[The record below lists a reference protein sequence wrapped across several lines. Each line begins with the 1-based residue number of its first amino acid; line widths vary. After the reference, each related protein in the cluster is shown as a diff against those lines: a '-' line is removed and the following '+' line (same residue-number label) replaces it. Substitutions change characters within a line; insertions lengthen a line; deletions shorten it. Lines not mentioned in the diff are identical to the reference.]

1 MRTLSFM
8 IRTYSDDDGEKLT
21 REKSYN
27 ITAYALVITL
37 VGFWVGYIAGVVVA
51 TLGII

>member
-1 MRTLSFM
+1 MRTLSFV
-8 IRTYSDDDGEKLT
+8 IRTYSNNDGEQLT

-27 ITAYALVITL
+27 MTAYALVIIL
-37 VGFWVGYIAGVVVA
+37 VGFWVGYIAGVTVA